1 MSYIR
6 TVSDDDA
13 TGRTEDLYEQE
24 RTPAGFV
31 PNYVKVFALRPEVY
45 DAWQQLAGAIRS
57 TMDPWRYELVTVAA
71 ATALRSSY
79 CALAHGGIL
88 AEKFLTPDEVV
99 QVVADRDRSPLGA
112 ADRAVAAFAQ
122 KVALGA
128 ADVTPR
134 DVETLRECG
143 LAEEEILDVA
153 LAAAARCFFS
163 KVLDATG
170 TLPDAA
176 FSELQGPLRDA
187 LTVGRPIAGSS

>member
-13 TGRTEDLYEQE
+13 TGRTRDLYEEE
-24 RTPAGFV
+24 RTAAGFV
-31 PNYVKVFALRPEVY
+31 PNYLKAFALRPEVY
-45 DAWQQLAGAIRS
+45 DAWRQLAGAITS

-71 ATALRSSY
+71 AAALRSSY
-79 CALAHGGIL
+79 CTLAHGEIMAERFL
-88 AEKFLTPDEVV
+88 APDEVV
-99 QVVADRDRSPLGA
+99 RVVRDRDGSALGA
-112 ADRAVAAFAQ
+112 KDRAVAAFAQ

-128 ADVTPR
+128 VDVTPH

-143 LAEEEILDVA
+143 LADEEILDVA

-176 FSELQGPLRDA
+176 FSGLPAPLRDA
-187 LTVGRPIAGSS
+187 LTVGRPIAG